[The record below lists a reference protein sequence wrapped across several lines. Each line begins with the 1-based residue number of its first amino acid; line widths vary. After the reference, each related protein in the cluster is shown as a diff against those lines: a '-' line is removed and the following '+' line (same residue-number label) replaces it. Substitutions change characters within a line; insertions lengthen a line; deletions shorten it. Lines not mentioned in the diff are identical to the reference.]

1 MQRQFSSRGEALS
14 EVTAARMLARR
25 KAQSTSGFTARVSGR
40 SAPEQWF
47 SHPVDAVRQ
56 SKKKAK

>member
-25 KAQSTSGFTARVSGR
+25 KAQLNSAFAARVSGR

-47 SHPVDAVRQ
+47 SPPVETIRQ
-56 SKKKAK
+56 PKKKAK

>member
-25 KAQSTSGFTARVSGR
+25 KAQVNSAFTARVSGR
-40 SAPEQWF
+40 STPEQWF
-47 SHPVDAVRQ
+47 PHPMEAVRQ
-56 SKKKAK
+56 SKKKPK